1 MLGLLGLD
9 CYVDFMH
16 LSMFG
21 TPTYIIFNIG
31 FALDIAVSC
40 DCVFR
45 GLSIVVVLHTHIF
58 LVSWCVV
65 VRHIILRLS
74 FIQLSV

>member
-1 MLGLLGLD
+1 MLVSLGLD

-16 LSMFG
+16 LSIFG

-45 GLSIVVVLHTHIF
+45 GLSIVVLLHTRIF
-58 LVSWCVV
+58 LAYPKVV
-65 VRHIILRLS
+65 LYSAVYYCA
-74 FIQLSV
+74 